1 MFEGMAKPMPEPPA
15 TIAVLM
21 PMTSPCMLTSGPPE
35 LPGLMAASVWMK
47 SSNGPWPMLRALA
60 LTMPAVT
67 VACRPNGEPT
77 AMTQS
82 PTCIRSESPSRANL
96 NWPLPSSSLSTAR
109 SVFLSRPT
117 TFALCLPPSSVMTSI
132 SVAFSTTCALVR
144 AIPVA
149 STITPEPRLRCGMR
163 SGVSPKNRRKKSS
176 PKNSSN
182 GVRPPPPGRPPLETV
197 LMLMTAGLM
206 ISATPAKLPVFSG
219 ICTGS
224 TGAVGVMTG
233 GATRSVRPP
242 ATAPRVTPATSITA
256 SAATNED
263 RLSCI
268 MGVVPSLRRSS
279 RRRRRDER
287 LKEGTTP
294 MMQLKRSSFVAALAV
309 MLVAGVTLGAVA
321 GGRTDRVAPPVM
333 TPTAPVL
340 PVQMPLNTGSF
351 AGVAEI
357 IKPAVININTVSKGG
372 LPGGG
377 GRTPFEEFFGE
388 DFFRRFFGDTPE
400 RIPQRSLGSGVI
412 VDATGIA
419 LTNAHVVEK
428 ATEIEVITLDG
439 GKHKAKV
446 VGLDKKTDL
455 AVLKL
460 DDGKGQFKFARL
472 GDSDRMQVGDWVIAV
487 GSPFGLQATVTAGIV
502 SAKARNIGQGP
513 FDDFIQTD
521 AAINPGNSGGPLVN
535 MQGEVIGINTAIV
548 AGGSGIGFAIPS
560 NMARKIYTEINSK
573 GRVTRGWL
581 GVSIQPLTQE
591 LARSFNAK
599 DTKGVLISDVVPDS
613 PAAKAGL
620 KAGDILIEF
629 DGKKVEAPADLQR
642 TVGLAQPGHDAKM
655 KVWRDQ
661 GEKTVDIKIGEAP
674 DEKEVRQQPSGRATP
689 STLGLDVRPL
699 TPEIARQ
706 LSLKSTDGVIVAR
719 VDEGSA
725 AGEAGV
731 QRGDVI
737 REINRQK
744 VRSLAD
750 YERLTKDVKEGD
762 RLTVLLQ
769 RGQMSLYVAFTAS
782 ARG

>member
-1 MFEGMAKPMPEPPA
+1 
-15 TIAVLM
+15 
-21 PMTSPCMLTSGPPE
+21 
-35 LPGLMAASVWMK
+35 
-47 SSNGPWPMLRALA
+47 
-60 LTMPAVT
+60 
-67 VACRPNGEPT
+67 
-77 AMTQS
+77 
-82 PTCIRSESPSRANL
+82 
-96 NWPLPSSSLSTAR
+96 
-109 SVFLSRPT
+109 
-117 TFALCLPPSSVMTSI
+117 
-132 SVAFSTTCALVR
+132 
-144 AIPVA
+144 
-149 STITPEPRLRCGMR
+149 
-163 SGVSPKNRRKKSS
+163 
-176 PKNSSN
+176 
-182 GVRPPPPGRPPLETV
+182 
-197 LMLMTAGLM
+197 
-206 ISATPAKLPVFSG
+206 
-219 ICTGS
+219 
-224 TGAVGVMTG
+224 
-233 GATRSVRPP
+233 
-242 ATAPRVTPATSITA
+242 
-256 SAATNED
+256 
-263 RLSCI
+263 
-268 MGVVPSLRRSS
+268 
-279 RRRRRDER
+279 
-287 LKEGTTP
+287 

-560 NMARKIYTEINSK
+560 NMAKKIYTEINSK
-573 GRVTRGWL
+573 GRVPRGWL

-599 DTKGVLISDVVPDS
+599 DTKGVLISDVIGES

-620 KAGDILIEF
+620 KPGDILLEF

-642 TVGLAQPGHDAKM
+642 TVGLAQPGQEAKM

-661 GEKTVDIKIGEAP
+661 GEKTIDIKIGEAP
-674 DEKEVRQQPSGRATP
+674 DDKETPARPSRVAP
-689 STLGLDVRPL
+689 STLGLEVRPI
-699 TPEIARQ
+699 TPDLARQ
-706 LSLKSTDGVIVAR
+706 LNLKSGDGVIVAR
-719 VDEGSA
+719 VEEGSA

-769 RGQMSLYVAFTAS
+769 RGQMSLYVAFTATG
-782 ARG
+782 RG